1 MGIALTYVHGYDQS
15 DTGVGSDLA
24 NIKSLTAAGEDADPL
39 DPGVF
44 EAGVPT
50 VNNSYGAQFSFALS
64 DRLVIGGWGG
74 LSKVKT
80 LDQFVADGQTVGR
93 GTQDIWNWAATLAFP
108 DLIKEGSLGGII
120 VGMEP
125 WVASSTID
133 TEGFGEDEEQ
143 SLHAEAFY
151 QYQLNDNI
159 AITPGVIY
167 VNKPD
172 NNSDNDDLFI
182 GTLRTTFSF

>member
-1 MGIALTYVHGYDQS
+1 M
-15 DTGVGSDLA
+15 
-24 NIKSLTAAGEDADPL
+24 
-39 DPGVF
+39 
-44 EAGVPT
+44 
-50 VNNSYGAQFSFALS
+50 
-64 DRLVIGGWGG
+64 
-74 LSKVKT
+74 
-80 LDQFVADGQTVGR
+80 
-93 GTQDIWNWAATLAFP
+93 
-108 DLIKEGSLGGII
+108 IKEGSLGGII

-133 TEGFGEDEEQ
+133 AEGFGEDEEQ

-182 GTLRTTFSF
+182 GTLRTTFNF

>member
-1 MGIALTYVHGYDQS
+1 MRTLNA
-15 DTGVGSDLA
+15 
-24 NIKSLTAAGEDADPL
+24 
-39 DPGVF
+39 
-44 EAGVPT
+44 
-50 VNNSYGAQFSFALS
+50 VN
-64 DRLVIGGWGG
+64 V
-74 LSKVKT
+74 
-80 LDQFVADGQTVGR
+80 DGQLVGR

-108 DLIKEGSLGGII
+108 DLIKEGSLGGIV

-133 TEGFGEDEEQ
+133 VEGFDENDTT

-151 QYQLNDNI
+151 QYQFNDNI

-167 VNKPD
+167 VNNPD
-172 NNSDNDDLFI
+172 NNENNDDLVI